1 VRVLNVRTAFNGI
14 SSQNSEQPGLNWS
27 WNSDNTLRL
36 SPFATFA
43 SFCSFLFSFP
53 RLLVSLTS
61 LRASAPPRE
70 IHPSLIRR
78 HLCFICV
85 SSVALICSSTG
96 CRLFNR
102 PGNGPL
108 QNPMFIPAV
117 DRELLW
123 NQTVDSVD
131 DFFRIERED
140 RVRVIGGVL
149 TEGRIDTFPTIGSTM
164 LEPWRTDSTRGYE
177 KLHAT
182 LQSIRRR
189 ATVRVIPTEG
199 GYLLDVT
206 VQKELEDLDKPENA
220 TAGGSTLRHDGT
232 LVRQEGPPGRYTVT
246 LGWIPIGRD
255 MRLEQRILADV
266 SARLELGGHSGGW
279 LDAFEELFLPPTDAT
294 SGPELIAPGSSGS
307 SLSPNIE
314 ALPPPSAIRP

>member
-1 VRVLNVRTAFNGI
+1 VGRAANHGLLLKVVLIVM
-14 SSQNSEQPGLNWS
+14 
-27 WNSDNTLRL
+27 
-36 SPFATFA
+36 
-43 SFCSFLFSFP
+43 
-53 RLLVSLTS
+53 LV
-61 LRASAPPRE
+61 
-70 IHPSLIRR
+70 
-78 HLCFICV
+78 
-85 SSVALICSSTG
+85 SSTG
-96 CRLFNR
+96 CSGLFGNR
-102 PGNGPL
+102 SAGPL

-131 DFFRIERED
+131 DYFRIERED

-164 LEPWRTDSTRGYE
+164 LEPWRTDSTSGYE

-220 TAGGSTLRHDGT
+220 TAGGYTLRHDGT

-266 SARLELGGHSGGW
+266 SSRLELGGQSSAGW
-279 LDAFEELFLPPTDAT
+279 FDAFEQMLLPPSDAAP
-294 SGPELIAPGSSGS
+294 GPELISPGAPEA

-314 ALPPPSAIRP
+314 TLPPPSSIRP